1 MNMEIIQ
8 QSIDKMQEL
17 DKKLVKNIIRRKNFS
32 DATKEYSEEIIRI
45 TCNRIGKYL
54 EAIDEAIYNSEGRSN
69 QYNSDKKNISRT
81 ITIPLG
87 EIKFKRRR
95 YQDKETKEYVF
106 LLDRYLGIDLNEKS
120 TDAVKARILDESID
134 TTYKKGGE
142 KAAYNISYTKQTT
155 KNIIDSLTPELIVAK
170 NEDEKKEI
178 EYLYIDADEAHVKI
192 QKNNKVK
199 QVLCK
204 EIYVYEGKELEAPK
218 SKRKRLINKWTFSGV
233 YEKSVENSRLWEEV
247 RIYILDHYKVP
258 KIKKI
263 FLNADGGAWIRE
275 GMNMFPNMECVFDE
289 FHLKEYINRMT
300 SHLKDSVD
308 DAKEELYNILAH
320 KEMDKLD
327 IYIDNLYN
335 VANNKRTINVI
346 SQCESFI
353 KNNIDAIYRRLNHN
367 GDPILG
373 CSAEAHISHDLAS
386 RMTTI
391 CRGWSVENADR
402 MARLRAYKINGGNIY
417 ELIKANHEW
426 LKGNRDNIIKFTP
439 NNDKLKYICT
449 KDKVSTTVIGKYY
462 DAMQATIDNEIRYKY
477 KLNF

>member
-69 QYNSDKKNISRT
+69 KYNSDKKNISRT

-170 NEDEKKEI
+170 NEDEKKEV

-233 YEKSVENSRLWEEV
+233 YEKSVEN
-247 RIYILDHYKVP
+247 
-258 KIKKI
+258 
-263 FLNADGGAWIRE
+263 
-275 GMNMFPNMECVFDE
+275 
-289 FHLKEYINRMT
+289 
-300 SHLKDSVD
+300 
-308 DAKEELYNILAH
+308 
-320 KEMDKLD
+320 
-327 IYIDNLYN
+327 
-335 VANNKRTINVI
+335 
-346 SQCESFI
+346 
-353 KNNIDAIYRRLNHN
+353 
-367 GDPILG
+367 
-373 CSAEAHISHDLAS
+373 
-386 RMTTI
+386 
-391 CRGWSVENADR
+391 ADR

-426 LKGNRDNIIKFTP
+426 LKGNRDNKIKFKP
-439 NNDKLKYICT
+439 NNDKLKCICT
-449 KDKVSTTVIGKYY
+449 KDKVSTAVIGKYY